1 MAASARTPRT
11 VASRTAARPARASAR
26 QRSGAHALAGF
37 TIGVLAVSVGFLFAG
52 TEPAPN
58 AASEAAARAAAVRI
72 ALDPDARPSA
82 EPPPAAAHEAP
93 SQRFAASSPL
103 FSPQSAT
110 RVVIRSVGIDATV
123 RPVGYVYQQGRLEY
137 DVPRVEAGE
146 YVTGAQVGK
155 RGNAV
160 IGGHVSRRGAPGV
173 FARLPQVS
181 AGDVVEVYRGDQV
194 FRYSVTEIRV
204 VAPDAT
210 SVMSQTHDATLTLIT
225 CFPDEAFQDRL
236 VVRGRLL

>member
-1 MAASARTPRT
+1 MAASGRVSRTP
-11 VASRTAARPARASAR
+11 APARR
-26 QRSGAHALAGF
+26 ERKRSGAHALAGF
-37 TIGVLAVSVGFLFAG
+37 TLGLLSVSAGFLFTG
-52 TEPAPN
+52 SEPAQ
-58 AASEAAARAAAVRI
+58 SEAALTASRAAAVRI
-72 ALDPDARPSA
+72 ALDPDVRPTA
-82 EPPPAAAHEAP
+82 QPPAPAEAP
-93 SQRFAASSPL
+93 PQTFAAKSGL

-110 RVVIRSVGIDATV
+110 RVVIKSVGIDASV
-123 RPVGYVYQQGRLEY
+123 RPVGYVYTRGRLEY

-173 FARLPQVS
+173 FAKLPNVS
-181 AGDVVEVYRGDQV
+181 AGDVIEVYRGDQV
-194 FRYSVTEIRV
+194 FRYSVTDIRI

-210 SVMSQTHDATLTLIT
+210 SVMSQTQDATLTLIT

>member
-1 MAASARTPRT
+1 MAGSSRVPRVSRDAAAPART
-11 VASRTAARPARASAR
+11 SRKRP
-26 QRSGAHALAGF
+26 GVHALAGF
-37 TIGVLAVSVGFLFAG
+37 TLGLLSVSAGFLFTG
-52 TEPAPN
+52 SEPAQ
-58 AASEAAARAAAVRI
+58 SEAALAASRAAAVRI
-72 ALDPDARPSA
+72 ALDPGARPTA
-82 EPPPAAAHEAP
+82 ERPAAPPPA
-93 SQRFAASSPL
+93 QMFATKSGL

-110 RVVIRSVGIDATV
+110 RVVIGSVGIDAGV
-123 RPVGYVYQQGRLEY
+123 RPVGYVYARGRLEY
-137 DVPRVEAGE
+137 DVPRIEAGE

-160 IGGHVSRRGAPGV
+160 IGGHVSRGGAPGV
-173 FARLPQVS
+173 FAKLPNVS
-181 AGDVVEVYRGDQV
+181 AGDVIEVYRGDQV
-194 FRYSVTEIRV
+194 FRYSVTEIRI